1 MPAQTDGV
9 NKEKTK
15 CSLRTQTRLGS
26 ASNKAGTTVRA
37 LEASWA
43 IHSLAAVREAS
54 RSEPEALLERR
65 WQRERFCE
73 SLRKGEDGT
82 KIFQINSS

>member
-26 ASNKAGTTVRA
+26 ASKKAGTTVRA
-37 LEASWA
+37 LEASLA
-43 IHSLAAVREAS
+43 IHSLGPGGQQVRAGGPAGEEVAK
-54 RSEPEALLERR
+54 
-65 WQRERFCE
+65 REV
-73 SLRKGEDGT
+73 L
-82 KIFQINSS
+82 

>member
-26 ASNKAGTTVRA
+26 ASKKAGTTVKA
-37 LEASWA
+37 LEASLA
-43 IHSLAAVREAS
+43 IHSLGRCPGGQQVRARGPAGEEVAK
-54 RSEPEALLERR
+54 
-65 WQRERFCE
+65 REV
-73 SLRKGEDGT
+73 L
-82 KIFQINSS
+82 